1 MKRLS
6 KLALVLLACFA
17 LVATGCKHGPD
28 VDNNGT
34 NTSQSGSGSGTES
47 GGGSESGDGTQTGGD
62 NTGDQTGG
70 DGSQESGG
78 DTEKG
83 DTGSGESGES
93 GEEGGSTGGET
104 GGQTETVAVTEVKI
118 TSSVTEVTA
127 DDSITLE
134 VSVSPDNA
142 SDKTVTWS
150 SDNEDV
156 ATVDSNGVVKG
167 VAAGKATIT
176 ATVGEKRDSVEI
188 IVNRKVVVGDII
200 LQDLTIVS
208 SEGYTKNESNP
219 AVAVVAG
226 FNKDG
231 QVLGLGLKNRA
242 EVAWAKKDTTGYT
255 TSFKEIITEYSK
267 NTSSGYEFNGDSDGS
282 NNWDYICSIDTE
294 GTDTAKEIAENYPA
308 FNFALNYGTTT
319 CGFDAND
326 ELASGWYIPS
336 IVEMYEIYKN
346 KDTVQAS
353 LTKVGGFSLSSNWYW
368 SSSQYS
374 KTDSC
379 VDIML
384 FDDGS
389 VSYNTKSYSTYSLL
403 VVRAF

>member
-1 MKRLS
+1 MKKLS

-17 LVATGCKHGPD
+17 LVATGCKQDPD

-47 GGGSESGDGTQTGGD
+47 GG
-62 NTGDQTGG
+62 
-70 DGSQESGG
+70 
-78 DTEKG
+78 
-83 DTGSGESGES
+83 
-93 GEEGGSTGGET
+93 
-104 GGQTETVAVTEVKI
+104 QTETVAVTEVKI
-118 TSSVTEVTA
+118 TSTVTEVTA

-150 SDNEDV
+150 SNNEDV

-167 VAAGKATIT
+167 VAAGTATIT

-208 SEGYTKNESNP
+208 SEGYTKDESNP
-219 AVAVVAG
+219 PVAVVAG

-231 QVLGLGLKNRA
+231 QVLGLGLKNCA
-242 EVAWAKKDTTGYT
+242 EIAWAKKDTTGYT
-255 TSFKEIITEYSK
+255 TSFTEIITEYSK

-294 GTDTAKEIAENYPA
+294 GTDTAEEIAENYPA
-308 FNFALNYGTTT
+308 FNFALNYGT
-319 CGFDAND
+319 NQSYKD

-353 LTKVGGFSLSSNWYW
+353 LTKVGGFSLDGNWYW

-374 KTDSC
+374 TDSTR
-379 VDIML
+379 VDVML
-384 FDDGS
+384 FSNGS
-389 VSYNTKSYSTYSLL
+389 VDWNTKSYRSYSLL

>member
-47 GGGSESGDGTQTGGD
+47 GG
-62 NTGDQTGG
+62 
-70 DGSQESGG
+70 
-78 DTEKG
+78 
-83 DTGSGESGES
+83 
-93 GEEGGSTGGET
+93 
-104 GGQTETVAVTEVKI
+104 QTETVAVTEVKI
-118 TSSVTEVTA
+118 TSTVTEVTA

-150 SDNEDV
+150 SDNEKV

-208 SEGYTKNESNP
+208 SEGYTKDESNP
-219 AVAVVAG
+219 PVAVVAG

-231 QVLGLGLKNRA
+231 QVLGLGLKNCA
-242 EVAWAKKDTTGYT
+242 EIAWAKKDTTGYT
-255 TSFKEIITEYSK
+255 TSFTEIITEYSK

-379 VDIML
+379 VDVML
-384 FDDGS
+384 FSNGAVDW
-389 VSYNTKSYSTYSLL
+389 NTKSYSTYSLL

>member
-17 LVATGCKHGPD
+17 LVATGCKQDPD

-34 NTSQSGSGSGTES
+34 NTSQSGS
-47 GGGSESGDGTQTGGD
+47 GSESGDGTQTGGD

-118 TSSVTEVTA
+118 TSIVTEVTA
-127 DDSITLE
+127 DDSITLK

-150 SDNEDV
+150 SNNEDI

-176 ATVGEKRDSVEI
+176 AKAGEKTDTVEI
-188 IVNRKVVVGDII
+188 TVNRKVVVGDII

-208 SEGYTKNESNP
+208 SEGYTKNESNLP
-219 AVAVVAG
+219 VAVVAG

-242 EVAWAKKDTTGYT
+242 EVAWAKGNTTGCT

-267 NTSSGYEFNGDSDGS
+267 NTSSGYDFNGDSDGS

-294 GTDTAKEIAENYPA
+294 GTDTAEKIAENYPA
-308 FNFALNYGTTT
+308 FNFALNYGTNQGYT
-319 CGFDAND
+319 GDLAN
-326 ELASGWYIPS
+326 GWYIPS

-374 KTDSC
+374 KKDSC

-384 FDDGS
+384 FSDGS
-389 VSYNTKSYSTYSLL
+389 VDWNYRNISTYSLL

>member
-17 LVATGCKHGPD
+17 LVATGCKQGPD

-47 GGGSESGDGTQTGGD
+47 GG
-62 NTGDQTGG
+62 
-70 DGSQESGG
+70 
-78 DTEKG
+78 
-83 DTGSGESGES
+83 
-93 GEEGGSTGGET
+93 
-104 GGQTETVAVTEVKI
+104 QTEIVAVTEVKI
-118 TSSVTEVTA
+118 TSTVTEVTA

-150 SDNEDV
+150 SDNEEV

-188 IVNRKVVVGDII
+188 TVNRKVVVGDII
-200 LQDLTIVS
+200 LQNLTIVS
-208 SEGYTKNESNP
+208 SEGYTKDESNP
-219 AVAVVAG
+219 PVAVVAG

-231 QVLGLGLKNRA
+231 QVLGLGLKNCA
-242 EVAWAKKDTTGYT
+242 EVAWAKENTTGYT
-255 TSFKEIITEYSK
+255 TSFAKIITEYSK
-267 NTSSGYEFNGDSDGS
+267 NTSSVYEFNGDSDGS
-282 NNWDYICSIDTE
+282 NNWDYICSIDKE
-294 GTDTAKEIAENYPA
+294 GTDTAEEIAENYPA
-308 FNFALNYGTTT
+308 FNFALNYGTTI

-353 LTKVGGFSLSSNWYW
+353 LTKVGGFTLSSNWYW

-374 KTDSC
+374 KTGSC

-384 FDDGS
+384 FSDGS
-389 VSYNTKSYSTYSLL
+389 VSYNTKNYSDYSLL

>member
-6 KLALVLLACFA
+6 KLALVFLACFA
-17 LVATGCKHGPD
+17 LVATGCKQDPD

-62 NTGDQTGG
+62 NTGDQT
-70 DGSQESGG
+70 
-78 DTEKG
+78 
-83 DTGSGESGES
+83 
-93 GEEGGSTGGET
+93 
-104 GGQTETVAVTEVKI
+104 ETVAVTEVKI
-118 TSSVTEVTA
+118 TSTVTEVTA

-150 SDNEDV
+150 SNNEDV

-176 ATVGEKRDSVEI
+176 AKAGEKTDTVEI
-188 IVNRKVVVGDII
+188 TVNRKVVVGDII

-242 EVAWAKKDTTGYT
+242 EVAWAKGNTTGCT

-267 NTSSGYEFNGDSDGS
+267 NTSSGYDFNGDSDGS

-294 GTDTAKEIAENYPA
+294 GTDTAEKIAENYPA
-308 FNFALNYGTTT
+308 FNFALNYGTNQGYT
-319 CGFDAND
+319 GDLAN
-326 ELASGWYIPS
+326 GWYIPS

-374 KTDSC
+374 KKDSC

-384 FDDGS
+384 FSDGS
-389 VSYNTKSYSTYSLL
+389 VDWNYRNISTYSLL